1 MLTSFVSLSPSA
13 INPHVSVLILDKAY
27 LRILAPGQAWSRGDA
42 LGDRGRGREQT
53 HEWMKL
59 IQPTREGRPPAQGR
73 GGTPG
78 RVTGAKP
85 LSYMKGDP
93 VPGRAHP
100 E

>member
-1 MLTSFVSLSPSA
+1 
-13 INPHVSVLILDKAY
+13 
-27 LRILAPGQAWSRGDA
+27 
-42 LGDRGRGREQT
+42 
-53 HEWMKL
+53 MKL

-73 GGTPG
+73 GGTTG

-85 LSYMKGDP
+85 LSYMKGDR